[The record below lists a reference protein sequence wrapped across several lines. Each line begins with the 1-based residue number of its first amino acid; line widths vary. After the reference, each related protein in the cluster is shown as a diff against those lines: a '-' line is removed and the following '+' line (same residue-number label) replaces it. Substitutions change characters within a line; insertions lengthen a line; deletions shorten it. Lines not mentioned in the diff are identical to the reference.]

1 MRTLTRIL
9 LIAACLSAGGLAT
22 VAIPATADAEI
33 IDRIVARINN
43 DIVTFYELK
52 QAATPF
58 MLQNGI
64 DPSAL
69 QDPEQREQIYDKV
82 LDDLVERELLLQEA
96 KKLDLSV
103 SDEEV
108 DQWLAYTRQQQNM
121 SEEQF
126 QQMINQYGM
135 SYDAYREMIRQ
146 NLLKLR
152 LVKVKV
158 GSQVSVSAEEVDQV
172 YQKRFGQ
179 SGVQSKYVEVR
190 HILVRPEND
199 SAEALAK
206 ARRQAIAAKK
216 AIEGGADFAEVA
228 KQYSEGPSADQGG
241 YLGKFSQGDLDPDF
255 EKAAFALDKGDLSDV
270 VRTQFGFHV
279 IMVDDVEYRE
289 DGAAEERKAQLRA
302 ELQQKA
308 VERQLQAYV
317 QNLRA
322 RSLVQVKYGK

>member
-1 MRTLTRIL
+1 MKTLTRIL

-22 VAIPATADAEI
+22 VATPATADAEV

-64 DPSAL
+64 EPSAL
-69 QDPEQREQIYDKV
+69 EDPEQRKQIYDKA
-82 LDDLVERELLLQEA
+82 LEDLVERKLLLQEA
-96 KKLDLSV
+96 EKLDLSV
-103 SDEEV
+103 SDEQV

-126 QQMINQYGM
+126 RDMIKQYGM
-135 SYDAYREMIRQ
+135 SYDAYRNMIRQ

-158 GSQVSVSAEEVDQV
+158 GSQVSVSDEEVNQL
-172 YQKRFGQ
+172 YEKRFGS
-179 SGVQSKYVEVR
+179 SGAQSKYIEVR
-190 HILVRPEND
+190 HILVRPADD
-199 SAEALAK
+199 SDAALAK
-206 ARRQAIAAKK
+206 AREQAQAAKQAVEGGTDFAEAAKK
-216 AIEGGADFAEVA
+216 
-228 KQYSEGPSADQGG
+228 YSEGPSAEQGG
-241 YLGKFSQGDLDPDF
+241 YLGTFSQGDLDPEF
-255 EKAAFALDKGDLSDV
+255 EQAAFALDKGELSDV

-279 IMVDDVEYRE
+279 IKVDDVEYRE

-322 RSLVQVKYGK
+322 RSLVQVKYGN

>member
-1 MRTLTRIL
+1 MKTLTRIL

-22 VAIPATADAEI
+22 VATPATADAEI

-69 QDPEQREQIYDKV
+69 ENPQQREQIYDKV
-82 LDDLVERELLLQEA
+82 LDDLVERKLLLQEA
-96 KKLDLSV
+96 DKLDLSV
-103 SDEEV
+103 SDEQV
-108 DQWLAYTRQQQNM
+108 DQWLAYTRQQQQM

-126 QQMINQYGM
+126 RQMISQYGM

-158 GSQVSVSAEEVDQV
+158 GSQVSVSDEEVDAL
-172 YQKRFGQ
+172 YKKRFGN
-179 SGVQSKYVEVR
+179 SGAQSKYIEVR

-199 SAEALAK
+199 SAQALEK
-206 ARRQAIAAKK
+206 ARKQAIEAQKAVQNGTDFGEAAKK
-216 AIEGGADFAEVA
+216 
-228 KQYSEGPSADQGG
+228 YSQGPSAEQGG
-241 YLGKFSQGDLDPDF
+241 YLGTFSQGDLDPDF
-255 EKAAFALDKGDLSDV
+255 EKAAFALDKGELSDV

-279 IMVDDVEYRE
+279 IKVEDVEYRE

-308 VERQLQAYV
+308 VERQLQAYL

-322 RSLVQVKYGK
+322 RSLVQVRY

>member
-1 MRTLTRIL
+1 MKTLTRIL

-22 VAIPATADAEI
+22 VATPATADAEI

-69 QDPEQREQIYDKV
+69 EDPQQREQIYDKV
-82 LDDLVERELLLQEA
+82 LDDLVERKLLLQEA
-96 KKLDLSV
+96 DKLDLSV
-103 SDEEV
+103 SDEQV
-108 DQWLAYTRQQQNM
+108 DQWLAYTRQQQQM

-126 QQMINQYGM
+126 RQMISQYGM

-158 GSQVSVSAEEVDQV
+158 GSQVSVSDEEVDAL
-172 YQKRFGQ
+172 YNKRFGN
-179 SGVQSKYVEVR
+179 SGAQSKYIEVR

-199 SAEALAK
+199 SAQAVEK
-206 ARRQAIAAKK
+206 ARKQAIEAQKAVQNGTDFGEAAKK
-216 AIEGGADFAEVA
+216 
-228 KQYSEGPSADQGG
+228 YSQGPSAEQGG
-241 YLGKFSQGDLDPDF
+241 YLGTFSQGDLDPDF
-255 EKAAFALDKGDLSDV
+255 EEAAFALDKGELSDV

-279 IMVDDVEYRE
+279 IKVEDVEYRE

-308 VERQLQAYV
+308 VERQLQAYL

-322 RSLVQVKYGK
+322 RSLVQVRY